1 MVSFTGLDCLQCS
14 PTTYYVRIEFTP
26 EMVLKV
32 SGELVGNLSDPS

>member
-14 PTTYYVRIEFTP
+14 PTTYRGRTWSTP
-26 EMVLKV
+26 EMVLRV